1 MKPSE
6 FTLCG
11 FTTILS
17 LWPMVD
23 VVTKHCDPKLRLY
36 HPKGFTETLNRV
48 EAQIARLRWCEETCF
63 AHQAWARFD
72 FNTTNPVVLKRRI
85 EQTQAKLARI
95 AARYRP
101 NDT

>member
-48 EAQIARLRWCEETCF
+48 EAQIARLR
-63 AHQAWARFD
+63 
-72 FNTTNPVVLKRRI
+72 
-85 EQTQAKLARI
+85 
-95 AARYRP
+95 
-101 NDT
+101 